1 MDYAVIPLLNG
12 FDPADEN
19 RIDEFSRL
27 ALMKAAALYRKLKN
41 GGASVGF
48 VVIKSVVKSSS
59 GKNVWF
65 EVMKKWVIA
74 AGVDENDII
83 VTEMETIN
91 ALTDGL
97 ALSRFSQ
104 KNPETKMF
112 IISYAHSIVLYFRL
126 TYKSVARIIDGYDFN
141 FQVIPSDGQ
150 LRPNIKSKLLYWG
163 LGIFTA
169 LITTGYTDFLF
180 RLWFKF
186 RNYHDKKRIDGFVRT
201 VE

>member
-1 MDYAVIPLLNG
+1 MDYAMIPLLNG
-12 FDPADEN
+12 FDPANEEKV
-19 RIDEFSRL
+19 DEFSRL
-27 ALMKAAALYRKLKN
+27 TLMKAVVLYRKLKD

-65 EVMKKWVIA
+65 EVMQKEAIA
-74 AGVDENDII
+74 AGVDEND
-83 VTEMETIN
+83 VVLTEMKTIN

-104 KNPETKMF
+104 KNTGTEIF
-112 IISYAHSIVLYFRL
+112 IVAYARCVVPYFRL
-126 TYKSVARIIDGYDFN
+126 TYKNVARIIDGHDFN
-141 FQVIPSDGQ
+141 FQVIPSEGQ
-150 LRPNIKSKLLYWG
+150 LRPNIKSKILYWG

-180 RLWFKF
+180 KFWFKF
-186 RNYHDKKRIDGFVRT
+186 RNHHDQKRIIGFVRT